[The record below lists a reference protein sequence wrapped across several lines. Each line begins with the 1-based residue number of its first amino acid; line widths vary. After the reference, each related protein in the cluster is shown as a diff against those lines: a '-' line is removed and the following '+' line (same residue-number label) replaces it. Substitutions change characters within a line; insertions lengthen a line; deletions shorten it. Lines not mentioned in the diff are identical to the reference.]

1 MKNDLGA
8 SVNCHRC
15 GGLMVYENFY
25 GLQEH
30 FWGLRCI
37 LCGEIVDQV
46 ILENRQWTKTK
57 GEGNGR
63 KMEPITQEDNPKR
76 MR

>member
-1 MKNDLGA
+1 MKKDLGA

-30 FWGLRCI
+30 FWGWGCI

-46 ILENRQWTKTK
+46 IMENRQWTKTREEALK
-57 GEGNGR
+57 E
-63 KMEPITQEDNPKR
+63 EESP
-76 MR
+76 